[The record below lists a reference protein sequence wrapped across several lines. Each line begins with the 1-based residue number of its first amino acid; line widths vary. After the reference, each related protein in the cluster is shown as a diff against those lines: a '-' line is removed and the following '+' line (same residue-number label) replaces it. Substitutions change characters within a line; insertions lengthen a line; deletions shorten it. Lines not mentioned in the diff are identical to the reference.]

1 MQGRK
6 GTLHNGRKNNKHQHR
21 HRNENHVLLP
31 LGEGSEQR
39 DDAHESCCCSRLLVL
54 IFSACRAA
62 IGSQAPGVVLCNG
75 RRLQAA
81 GLCFPSHRCEGGCG
95 EGGRTVDWGLERYQ
109 LGLGGSWGAPP
120 GALLVHSPPTLPAL
134 CPCEGFGVR
143 GLRWGSP
150 TRRCPSLRHR
160 LGSGPGGVG
169 WPQQRLQFS
178 RPQGILHHFVLG
190 NGNKSL
196 QRASELPVAG
206 GCSWGSADPVSPWRG
221 MCPQIP
227 KDAAAG
233 EHSPAGRAFAPA
245 SPHTAKIRTWLIAPV
260 LIPAFQAPSAQT
272 SRVRTPNEHRPLEG
286 RGGKASPCAN
296 TAQLGPIPPL
306 DKQPQRLGRRRSA
319 NERQPGATQPVPAS
333 SRCHQK

>member
-109 LGLGGSWGAPP
+109 LGLGGSGGLLLELCLSTHPP
-120 GALLVHSPPTLPAL
+120 HSQL
-134 CPCEGFGVR
+134 CVPVR
-143 GLRWGSP
+143 GLG
-150 TRRCPSLRHR
+150 
-160 LGSGPGGVG
+160 
-169 WPQQRLQFS
+169 
-178 RPQGILHHFVLG
+178 
-190 NGNKSL
+190 
-196 QRASELPVAG
+196 
-206 GCSWGSADPVSPWRG
+206 
-221 MCPQIP
+221 
-227 KDAAAG
+227 
-233 EHSPAGRAFAPA
+233 
-245 SPHTAKIRTWLIAPV
+245 
-260 LIPAFQAPSAQT
+260 
-272 SRVRTPNEHRPLEG
+272 
-286 RGGKASPCAN
+286 
-296 TAQLGPIPPL
+296 
-306 DKQPQRLGRRRSA
+306 
-319 NERQPGATQPVPAS
+319 
-333 SRCHQK
+333 